1 MQYVIKILMCLTL
14 FAVMAALS
22 PTETFANDPALCLK
36 ACIDKNGADNK
47 QACAIECGH
56 AKGLLMDGQRKQVD
70 CGTQYKQCLSTC
82 QGGDQTCRKQCRQQR
97 TSCY

>member
-1 MQYVIKILMCLTL
+1 MRSILFVCLAL

-22 PTETFANDPALCLK
+22 PTSTVAGDPALCLK
-36 ACIDKNGADNK
+36 TCIDKNGDDNK
-47 QACAIECGH
+47 QACAIECGY
-56 AKGLLMDGQRKQVD
+56 AKGLTGGQRKQVD
-70 CGTQYKQCLSTC
+70 CGTQYKQCLGSC